1 MYREKT
7 REICYSDAEYISV
20 VTNNICSRIHISDI
34 AMAEQDGRKLLIV
47 LKDGEEFSCYA
58 KLSDISQALDK
69 YGLYKVM
76 ESMYIS
82 FDAVNKVEDRELSF
96 FCGKTCTFGRNNFI
110 KMRQAYKKYLRSFP
124 PYTVDVPI
132 EDAEYAEAVKN
143 ADFQNY
149 IYSPEVLSEIAKG
162 FARQ

>member
-1 MYREKT
+1 
-7 REICYSDAEYISV
+7 
-20 VTNNICSRIHISDI
+20 
-34 AMAEQDGRKLLIV
+34 
-47 LKDGEEFSCYA
+47 
-58 KLSDISQALDK
+58 
-69 YGLYKVM
+69 
-76 ESMYIS
+76 MYIS

-143 ADFQNY
+143 EDFQNY